1 MISMERA
8 SAAWRCRSA
17 LAKRGLLALAAFA
30 AMLGTLTVEAQ
41 TNLKIGFVQFERLM
55 QEAPQ
60 LMAVQEKLKDE
71 FAARQRDLLA
81 AGEKLKGQQ
90 DTYTRDAPVMG
101 EAERAN
107 LEREI
112 REGTRD
118 LQRAQ
123 NELQEDFNLRRNEE
137 VQKLQQDILRQIQ
150 AYASA
155 QKYDL
160 VVADALY
167 VSNAID
173 ITAAVIEALKSAPA
187 PRATAPPR
195 PSGP

>member
-1 MISMERA
+1 MISMERV
-8 SAAWRCRSA
+8 SAALGCRSG
-17 LAKRGLLALAAFA
+17 LGKRGLVALAASA
-30 AMLGTLTVEAQ
+30 AMLGTVAVEAQ
-41 TNLKIGFVQFERLM
+41 TTLKIGFVDFGRLM
-55 QEAPQ
+55 GEAPQ
-60 LMAVQEKLKDE
+60 LVAVQEKLKDE
-71 FAARQRDLLA
+71 FAARQRDLTA
-81 AGEKLKGQQ
+81 MGEKLKGQQ

-107 LEREI
+107 LERAI
-112 REGTRD
+112 RDGTRD

-123 NELQEDFNLRRNEE
+123 NELQEDFNVRRNEE
-137 VQKLQQDILRQIQ
+137 VQKLQTDVLRQIQ

-167 VSNAID
+167 VSSAID
-173 ITAAVIEALKSAPA
+173 ITAAVIEALKTAPA

>member
-8 SAAWRCRSA
+8 SAALGCRSG
-17 LAKRGLLALAAFA
+17 LGKRGLAALAASA
-30 AMLGTLTVEAQ
+30 AMLGTVAVEAQ
-41 TNLKIGFVQFERLM
+41 TNLKIGFVDFGRLM
-55 QEAPQ
+55 GEAPQ

-71 FAARQRDLLA
+71 FAARQRDLTA
-81 AGEKLKGQQ
+81 MGEKLKGQQ

-107 LEREI
+107 LERAI
-112 REGTRD
+112 RDGTRD

-123 NELQEDFNLRRNEE
+123 NELQEDFNVRRNEE
-137 VQKLQQDILRQIQ
+137 VQKLQTDVLRQIQ

-167 VSNAID
+167 VSSAID
-173 ITAAVIEALKSAPA
+173 ITAAVIEALKTAPA